1 MQKKVPLS
9 VTVTSIVCAVLLT
22 FLSTF
27 IFTVSFTRQTLPS
40 GTGDSSANSAHAYN
54 DLLNELQGKFD
65 SVYIGEIDEDVLA
78 DYVAAGFVAGT
89 GDKYAAYYNPEDYAA
104 VKEDMAGEMQGI
116 GVSVIYNGDA
126 KAIEIINVFPDS
138 PAFESG
144 LEPGDLIK
152 YVSEDGEEYQSVA
165 AIGYDIALNM
175 LRGKAG
181 TNAMFIAYRGES
193 SSEPVYYDIPRRAIA
208 EQTVEYRVYGK
219 DSTVGVIKITAFDGK
234 TPEQFE
240 KALDEL
246 TSNGVDKL
254 VFDVRNNPGGELV
267 SVCTIL
273 DRLLPEGPIIRT
285 IDKSGV
291 EKTVYV
297 SDKNELQM
305 PMAVVVNSSTA
316 SAAEL
321 FSSSLQD
328 YKKANIVGTVTYGKG
343 CMQTLY
349 NMKNGGCISLTTALY
364 CPPFSDNY
372 DGIGVIPDIESKLSD
387 DAASKNIYK
396 LTEDEDTQLAD
407 AVKSLYN

>member
-40 GTGDSSANSAHAYN
+40 GTGDSSVNSAHAYN

-297 SDKNELQM
+297 SDKNELEM

-328 YKKANIVGTVTYGKG
+328 YKKANVVGTVTYGKG